1 MCASNYFNRGVCGC
15 GCGHLI
21 KTFVTSI
28 DSELLSTLKSSCGL
42 SAREMYSLHIESFP
56 NSPPNIEET
65 RGPYSTEWKII
76 DVGLEAVVFAGRL
89 QACCGGSLICLFVVG
104 GGVSFILGDL
114 DLLDP
119 LHHPRI
125 CRMKPTIM
133 MEQFAIHEYLER
145 SVPIF
150 LHHPPLPSY
159 ILPLPPFLHRHVFLI
174 LLEQNCHLL
183 SKTFTTA
190 LALFE
195 TPILRQK

>member
-89 QACCGGSLICLFVVG
+89 QACCGGSLICPEDVWAVCSAL
-104 GGVSFILGDL
+104 LGAGSSV
-114 DLLDP
+114 
-119 LHHPRI
+119 HPMYSSRYF
-125 CRMKPTIM
+125 RRGSSG
-133 MEQFAIHEYLER
+133 Y
-145 SVPIF
+145 S
-150 LHHPPLPSY
+150 
-159 ILPLPPFLHRHVFLI
+159 
-174 LLEQNCHLL
+174 
-183 SKTFTTA
+183 
-190 LALFE
+190 
-195 TPILRQK
+195 